1 MSLDNANLFLPT
13 VTRNSRNV
21 RKGSHARFICCGYI
35 KANEASVNVTKYP
48 KFMFTTKRKS

>member
-21 RKGSHARFICCGYI
+21 RKGSHARFICCGYV
-35 KANEASVNVTKYP
+35 KADKAVNVTKYP
-48 KFMFTTKRKS
+48 NFIFTTKRKP